1 MNDFVIKDGV
11 LERYKGNSATIV
23 IPEGVHTIDM
33 LAFSS
38 ERKAIIESIRLPES
52 LEIIENW
59 AFDKCNKLERIVI
72 PAKVKEIGRGAFYSC
87 SELKEVIIEGT
98 PRIEESTFSWTP
110 WEEAEFKKAGA
121 KINGNVLLKVHPEL
135 TEYTIPSNIKI
146 IGKNAF
152 RQSMIRKIV
161 IPEGVE
167 EIEFYAFENS
177 ALEEIT
183 LPKTLKFIRDGA
195 FGNCTNLKELTI
207 HKGIRH
213 INSDAFINL
222 TSCTLKI
229 LSGAE
234 ENIIDH
240 FGSPT
245 SVKEVYAPYGSAA
258 MRAALMSGIPFYALP
273 GKPRKYH
280 YINNEFCCLGTKL
293 YKYLGHQ
300 EIVNIPDGIKVI
312 GKDAFNLTLNCPQI
326 KHIHLPASTTHIE
339 ERAFIGCDGLETI
352 DGDNVQ
358 QIEIHAFCGCK
369 KLRKVEFPK
378 LKQYYDISFE
388 DCKKLCR
395 KNIII
400 PADAEII
407 EVAPEPYICGC
418 GRCVVIRTP
427 FKKVKPPTS
436 NRFKKWDRAD
446 VIEHLVKVAK
456 EMEEKEEQL

>member
-1 MNDFVIKDGV
+1 MSNFVIKDGV
-11 LERYKGNSATIV
+11 LERYRGNSSKIV

-52 LEIIENW
+52 LEIIEDW
-59 AFDKCNKLERIVI
+59 AFDKCKKLERVII

-87 SELKEVIIEGT
+87 PELKEVIIEGV
-98 PRIEESTFSWTP
+98 PHIEESAFSWTP
-110 WEEAEFKKAGA
+110 WEEVEFKKAGA
-121 KINGNVLLKVHPEL
+121 QINGDVLLKVHPEL

-161 IPEGVE
+161 IPEGVV
-167 EIEFYAFENS
+167 EIDFYAFENS

-183 LPKTLKFIRDGA
+183 LPKTLKFIGSGA
-195 FGNCTNLKELTI
+195 FENCANLKELTI
-207 HKGIRH
+207 HKGIHH
-213 INSDAFINL
+213 INSDAFVNL
-222 TSCTLKI
+222 TNCTLTI

-240 FGSPT
+240 FESST

-258 MRAALMSGIPFYALP
+258 MRAALMSGIPFHALP
-273 GKPRKYH
+273 GKSRKYH
-280 YINNEFCCLGTKL
+280 YINDEFCCLGTTL
-293 YKYLGHQ
+293 YRYLGHQ

-326 KHIHLPASTTHIE
+326 RHIHLPASTTHIE
-339 ERAFIGCDGLETI
+339 ENAFIGCDGLETI
-352 DGDNVQ
+352 DGSNVQ
-358 QIEIHAFCGCK
+358 QIGFHSFLGCK

-378 LKQYYDISFE
+378 LQKCYDVSFK
-388 DCKKLCR
+388 DCNKLYK

-407 EVAPEPYICGC
+407 EVAHDPYICGC
-418 GRCVVIRTP
+418 GRCVVTRTP
-427 FKKVKPPTS
+427 FKKVEPLTS
-436 NRFKKWDRAD
+436 SRFKKWEKKDF
-446 VIEHLVKVAK
+446 IEHLLKVAK
-456 EMEEKEEQL
+456 EMEEER

>member
-11 LERYKGNSATIV
+11 LERYKGNSSSIV

-52 LEIIENW
+52 LEIVENW

-87 SELKEVIIEGT
+87 PELKEVIIEGT
-98 PRIEESTFSWTP
+98 PRIEESAFSWTP

-146 IGKNAF
+146 IGRNAF
-152 RQSMIRKIV
+152 RQSMIRKII

-195 FGNCTNLKELTI
+195 FGNCTNLKELII

-222 TSCTLKI
+222 TNCTLKI

-234 ENIIDH
+234 ENVIDH
-240 FGSPT
+240 FGTPT

-273 GKPRKYH
+273 GKPRKYY
-280 YINNEFCCLGTKL
+280 YINDEFCCLGTTL
-293 YKYLGHQ
+293 YRYLGHQ
-300 EIVNIPDGIKVI
+300 EIVNIPDGIEVI

-326 KHIHLPASTTHIE
+326 KHIHLPSSTTRIE
-339 ERAFIGCDGLETI
+339 EMAFVGCKQLETI
-352 DGDNVQ
+352 DGSNVQ
-358 QIEIHAFCGCK
+358 QIDFHAFSGCK
-369 KLRKVEFPK
+369 KLRQVEFPK
-378 LKQYYDISFE
+378 LKRYYDMSFQNCDDLKPDNMLFSAE
-388 DCKKLCR
+388 TVAIKVRLVTCGHCKPPKG
-395 KNIII
+395 KIHAGAIT
-400 PADAEII
+400 II
-407 EVAPEPYICGC
+407 E
-418 GRCVVIRTP
+418 R
-427 FKKVKPPTS
+427 
-436 NRFKKWDRAD
+436 
-446 VIEHLVKVAK
+446 
-456 EMEEKEEQL
+456 